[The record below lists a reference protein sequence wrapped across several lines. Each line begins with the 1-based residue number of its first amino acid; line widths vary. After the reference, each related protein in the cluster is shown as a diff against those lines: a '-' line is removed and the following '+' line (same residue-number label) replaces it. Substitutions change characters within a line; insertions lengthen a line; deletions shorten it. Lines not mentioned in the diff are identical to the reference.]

1 MTRVFQQDTGWL
13 PLQRLLDT
21 LRRQNAGSVLVE
33 FALSL
38 TILLMLSF
46 GMIDLCR
53 AVYTA
58 SVVQAAAQAGAR
70 AGLVNISAAVPA
82 ARAHLL
88 ALDPNRATITATL
101 VNNAQVEVK
110 IAYEFKFITP
120 YLAQSIAGGSIQLA
134 GRASSLIY

>member
-13 PLQRLLDT
+13 PLQRLLET

-58 SVVQAAAQAGAR
+58 AAVQAAAQVGAR
-70 AGLVNISAAVPA
+70 AGLVDISAAVPA

-101 VNNAQVEVK
+101 VNNVKVEVN
-110 IAYEFKFITP
+110 IAYEFRFITP
-120 YLAQSIAGGSIQLA
+120 YLAQLVAGGSIQLA